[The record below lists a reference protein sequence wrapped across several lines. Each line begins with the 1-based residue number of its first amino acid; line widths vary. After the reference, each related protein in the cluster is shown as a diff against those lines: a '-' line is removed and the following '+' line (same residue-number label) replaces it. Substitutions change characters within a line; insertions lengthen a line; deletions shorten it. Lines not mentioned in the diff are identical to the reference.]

1 LEVINMSG
9 WYPNNSRVW
18 DNGFGAS
25 RNGNT
30 IKGVVIHHVAGTN
43 GLSYVANKNSRNSH
57 PTYHIATSGAVTGI
71 VNPERR
77 PFSTAHAV
85 DLQAVTFEID
95 NSSAGGNWPV
105 SDEAI
110 ESLINVIVWHASH
123 SPRAGKGMARNIPG
137 QTQEEF
143 FIAWHSQYAATA
155 CPGPH
160 IMSLMDYIVSES
172 TKRAAGTAPTAPAPA
187 APATAPAQAAPATSV
202 DALARE
208 VLAGQWGTGPTRVS
222 RLGAAG
228 HDARAVQ
235 AMVNQ
240 ILSGKA
246 AAPSAP
252 ARPAQNNSVDVIAR
266 EVIDGKWGNGAVRIS
281 RLKRA
286 RHDVRAVQAAV
297 NAILAGGSPAPAP
310 APAQSNSVDRVA
322 REVIDGKWG
331 NGPTRVSK
339 LGAAGHD
346 VRAVQSRV
354 NAILAGR

>member
-1 LEVINMSG
+1 
-9 WYPNNSRVW
+9 
-18 DNGFGAS
+18 
-25 RNGNT
+25 
-30 IKGVVIHHVAGTN
+30 
-43 GLSYVANKNSRNSH
+43 
-57 PTYHIATSGAVTGI
+57 
-71 VNPERR
+71 
-77 PFSTAHAV
+77 
-85 DLQAVTFEID
+85 
-95 NSSAGGNWPV
+95 
-105 SDEAI
+105 
-110 ESLINVIVWHASH
+110 
-123 SPRAGKGMARNIPG
+123 
-137 QTQEEF
+137 
-143 FIAWHSQYAATA
+143 
-155 CPGPH
+155 
-160 IMSLMDYIVSES
+160 MDYIVSES
-172 TKRAAGTAPTAPAPA
+172 TKRAGGTAPTAPAPA
-187 APATAPAQAAPATSV
+187 APAQAAPATSV

-235 AMVNQ
+235 ARVNQ

-246 AAPSAP
+246 PAPSAP
-252 ARPAQNNSVDVIAR
+252 ARPAQSSSVDRIAR

-297 NAILAGGSPAPAP
+297 NAILAGGSPAAAPAAP

-339 LGAAGHD
+339 LSAAGHD

>member
-1 LEVINMSG
+1 MSG

-77 PFSTAHAV
+77 PFSTAHTV

-95 NSSAGGNWPV
+95 NSSAGGTWPV

-172 TKRAAGTAPTAPAPA
+172 TKRAAGTPSAPAATAPA
-187 APATAPAQAAPATSV
+187 APAQAAPATSV

-235 AMVNQ
+235 ARVNQ

-246 AAPSAP
+246 PAPAPAAP
-252 ARPAQNNSVDVIAR
+252 ARPAQNNSVDRIAR

-297 NAILAGGSPAPAP
+297 NAILAGGSPAAAPAAP

-331 NGPTRVSK
+331 NGPTRVSR